1 MLGKLLKHDF
11 KWINKIMY
19 IYFIVLFIITIPLK
33 IVESIKQDL
42 LLVIIDKI
50 LSIMFIVC
58 IVSIIITCIMR
69 IWSRFIKNVYKD
81 ESYLTHT
88 LPITKNQIFNSK
100 IIAAILSLLLSI
112 IVIVICFSIVYFN
125 NLTIENLK
133 AMYQSLV
140 DTYNSGFAIAFI
152 IGLILIVLL
161 EIFYFMM
168 TGIFA
173 IVLGYRSNNN
183 KTIKSIIIGIISY
196 GILSIIS
203 LIILGI
209 MSRFADFKIVSEG
222 FPSLNTVRIMG
233 LTGIIVYLAYNLMYY
248 FLAKHLLNK
257 GVNVD

>member
-19 IYFIVLFIITIPLK
+19 IYFIILFIITIPLK

-140 DTYNSGFAIAFI
+140 DTYNGGFAIAFI